1 MRAGAEIGR
10 AEPQADQRYSLR
22 EAARILEVPE
32 ARLRALAR
40 AGFLA
45 PQRGPIGPL
54 TFGFQDLLLLRTT
67 KGLLESG
74 VPMRRIRLIWASLRE
89 QLAADLPLTSIT
101 IHTDGEE
108 VVASDGS
115 VRWRPDSGQFLL
127 NFDASEIAERADAAT
142 DFARTRVIAAT
153 GAEGLSHGSAAPN
166 VAPEERIREAV
177 GEDAGPHA
185 TSAQIAAFA
194 ERIRGIGREYA
205 GPHAA
210 ADDAALT
217 AEQWYES
224 GCDLEGS
231 SPEQAR
237 EAYQR
242 ALELDPALADAH
254 VNLGRQLHI
263 TGELGRAEPHYRE
276 AVRLDPDDP
285 TPHFNLGVLL
295 EEVERREEAVHAYR
309 QAILRDPDFADA
321 HCNLGLLLEA
331 LGRRQEAVRHLMA
344 ARGLSGRQE

>member
-1 MRAGAEIGR
+1 MRASAEIGR
-10 AEPQADQRYSLR
+10 AEPQSDQRFSLR

-54 TFGFQDLLLLRTT
+54 SFGFQDLLLLRTT

-74 VPMRRIRLIWASLRE
+74 VPMRRIRRIWASLRE

-115 VRWRPDSGQFLL
+115 ARWRPDSGQFLL
-127 NFDASEIAERADAAT
+127 NFEASEIAERAGDAAG
-142 DFARTRVIAAT
+142 FARLRAVAGA
-153 GAEGLSHGSAAPN
+153 GVGSPAEGAPGPDR
-166 VAPEERIREAV
+166 AREERARIL
-177 GEDAGPHA
+177 GSEDAGP
-185 TSAQIAAFA
+185 
-194 ERIRGIGREYA
+194 RA
-205 GPHAA
+205 GGDVPGA
-210 ADDAALT
+210 T
-217 AEQWYES
+217 AEQWYEEA
-224 GCDLEGS
+224 CALETS
-231 SPEQAR
+231 SAEQAR
-237 EAYQR
+237 DAYQR
-242 ALELDPALADAH
+242 ALDLDPGLADAH
-254 VNLGRQLHI
+254 VNLGRLLHI
-263 TGELGRAEPHYRE
+263 AGELGRAEPQYRE

-295 EEVERREEAVHAYR
+295 EELGRREEAVHAYR

-344 ARGLSGRQE
+344 ARKLNGSPE

>member
-1 MRAGAEIGR
+1 MRASAELGR
-10 AEPQADQRYSLR
+10 AEPQSDQRFSLR
-22 EAARILEVPE
+22 EAARILELPE

-40 AGFLA
+40 AGFVA

-74 VPMRRIRLIWASLRE
+74 VPMRRIRRIWASLRE

-115 VRWRPDSGQFLL
+115 ARWRPDSGQFLL
-127 NFDASEIAERADAAT
+127 NFEASEVAERAGDATGLARLRAAGAGSPAPGSDRAGEEHALAGTEDARSPAIGDASE
-142 DFARTRVIAAT
+142 
-153 GAEGLSHGSAAPN
+153 P
-166 VAPEERIREAV
+166 
-177 GEDAGPHA
+177 
-185 TSAQIAAFA
+185 
-194 ERIRGIGREYA
+194 
-205 GPHAA
+205 
-210 ADDAALT
+210 T
-217 AEQWYES
+217 AEEWYEEA
-224 GCDLEGS
+224 CALETS

-237 EAYQR
+237 DAYRR
-242 ALELDPALADAH
+242 ALELDPGLAGAH

-263 TGELGRAEPHYRE
+263 AGELGRAEPHYRE
-276 AVRLDPDDP
+276 AVRLEPDDP

-295 EEVERREEAVHAYR
+295 EEVGRGEEAILAYR
-309 QAILRDPDFADA
+309 QAIVRDPEFADA
-321 HCNLGLLLEA
+321 HCNLGLLLES

-344 ARGLSGRQE
+344 ARKLSGSQE